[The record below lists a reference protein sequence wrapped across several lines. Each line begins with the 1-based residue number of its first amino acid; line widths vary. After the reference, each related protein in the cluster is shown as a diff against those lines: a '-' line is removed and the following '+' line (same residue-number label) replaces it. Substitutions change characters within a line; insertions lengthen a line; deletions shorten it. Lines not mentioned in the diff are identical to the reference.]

1 MTRLRLT
8 CALVLF
14 SVAAYG
20 QRQMTVAQLVDF
32 IKSAIQ
38 QKNDDRT
45 VAKFVGTI
53 KLTNRLDDA
62 TVEQLQNLGAGP
74 RTVSALRALTDT
86 TASLPPPP
94 PPAAAAKA
102 PAVVVSAP
110 LKDEFDRILSEVREN
125 ALNYT
130 KSLPNFLCTQVTRRF
145 VDASGKESWIPQD
158 TIQEHLAYVD
168 GHEDYKVVAVKDS
181 RGQNMPVVNESHRK
195 LGGVTSSGEFGSML
209 AEIFDPATEADFQWN
224 RWAKVGGRVM
234 YVLDFR
240 VEQSRSR
247 YSILDENS
255 GREIISGYHGQIYA
269 DTETGRVMKIA
280 MDCDTIPADFPIQQV
295 RLTMDYGFENI
306 SGKQFVLPERV
317 ELRSKEGRI
326 LNKNNIEFRLYR
338 KFTTE
343 SSITF
348 DTPDPTPDPLPEDK
362 FTPEPAAPAPPPH
375 N

>member
-32 IKSAIQ
+32 IKSAVQ
-38 QKNDDRT
+38 QKNDDRK
-45 VAKFVGTI
+45 VADFVRTI

-74 RTVSALRALTDT
+74 RTVSALRTLTDS
-86 TASLPPPP
+86 TASLPAPP

-110 LKDEFDRILSEVREN
+110 LRDEFERILSEVREN

-130 KSLPNFLCTQVTRRF
+130 KSLPNFLCNQVTRRF
-145 VDASGKESWIPQD
+145 VDPSGKESWIPQD

-168 GHEDYKVVAVKDS
+168 GHEDYKVIAVNNK
-181 RGQNMPVVNESHRK
+181 PAVNETHQK
-195 LGGVTSSGEFGSML
+195 LGGVSSSGEFGSML
-209 AEIFDPATEADFQWN
+209 AEIFDPATETDFQWN
-224 RWAKVGGRVM
+224 RWAKVDGRVM

-247 YSILDENS
+247 YSILHETS

-269 DTETGRVMKIA
+269 DTETGRVMKIT

-295 RLTMDYGFENI
+295 RLTLDYGFENI

-317 ELRSKEGRI
+317 ELRSKEGRM
-326 LNKNNIEFRLYR
+326 LAKNNIEFRLYR

-343 SSITF
+343 SQITF

-362 FTPEPAAPAPPPH
+362 FTPQPAAPGPGPH

>member
-38 QKNDDRT
+38 QKNSDGQ
-45 VAKFVGTI
+45 VADFVRKI

-62 TVEQLQNLGAGP
+62 TVQQLQKLGAGP
-74 RTVSALRALTDT
+74 RTVSALRTLTDT

-94 PPAAAAKA
+94 VPAAKA
-102 PAVVVSAP
+102 PAVVVSP
-110 LKDEFDRILSEVREN
+110 PGPEEFRRILSTIREN

-145 VDASGKESWIPQD
+145 VDPSGKENWIAQD

-168 GHEDYKVVAVKDS
+168 GREDYKVVAVNNK
-181 RGQNMPVVNESHRK
+181 PAVNQSHRK
-195 LGGVTSSGEFGSML
+195 LGGVSSSGEFGSML

-224 RWAKVGGRVM
+224 RWATLRGRVM

-247 YSILDENS
+247 YSILDEIS

-269 DTETGRVMKIA
+269 ETETGRVMKITV
-280 MDCDTIPADFPIQQV
+280 DCDTIPADFRIQEV
-295 RLTMDYGFENI
+295 GLTLDYDFENI

-317 ELRSKEGRI
+317 ELRSKEGRTLI
-326 LNKNNIEFRLYR
+326 KNNIEFRLYR

-343 SSITF
+343 SQIIF
-348 DTPDPTPDPLPEDK
+348 DTPDSTPDPLPEDK
-362 FTPEPAAPAPPPH
+362 FTPQPAAPGPAPH

>member
-20 QRQMTVAQLVDF
+20 QRQMTVTELVEF

-38 QKNDDRT
+38 QKNNDSQ
-45 VAKFVGTI
+45 VASFVQKI

-62 TVEQLQNLGAGP
+62 TVEQLRNLGAGP
-74 RTVSALRALTDT
+74 RTVSALRTLTDT

-102 PAVVVSAP
+102 PAVVVSP
-110 LKDEFDRILSEVREN
+110 PGPEEFQRILSEVREN

-145 VDASGKESWIPQD
+145 VDPSLKENWVPQD

-168 GHEDYKVVAVKDS
+168 GHEDYKVISVNNKPA
-181 RGQNMPVVNESHRK
+181 VNESHRK
-195 LGGVTSSGEFGSML
+195 LGGVSSSGEFGSLL

-224 RWAKVGGRVM
+224 RWATLRGRVT

-247 YSILDENS
+247 YSILDEQL

-269 DTETGRVMKIA
+269 DMETRRVMKIT
-280 MDCDTIPADFPIQQV
+280 MDCDTIPADFRIREV
-295 RLTMDYGFENI
+295 RLTLDYAFENI

-317 ELRSKEGRI
+317 ELRSKDDRM
-326 LNKNNIEFRLYR
+326 LSKNNIEFRLYR

-343 SSITF
+343 SSIIF

-362 FTPEPAAPAPPPH
+362 FTPQPAAPGPGPH